1 MLWCRIAKIS
11 TYIFMDRSLAMQM
24 SVQRFCRATRA
35 FSSDGGAAL
44 PVFPFAP
51 DKGRLRSLARLLV
64 FGLTVTCLLL
74 PAVAGA
80 ADSLPV
86 GFIASAPDKMT
97 WSDAKAY
104 CASKGG
110 KLPLVGGS
118 NSLLRDAIKK
128 GTSIDGFG
136 AVGAPGPSGLPN
148 DEYWTGTEGADRPG
162 RACTASGGFGNTRLS
177 SADQGSTRR
186 VVCVP

>member
-1 MLWCRIAKIS
+1 MPDACSNSAFLPRKARV
-11 TYIFMDRSLAMQM
+11 YSL
-24 SVQRFCRATRA
+24 VRLFV
-35 FSSDGGAAL
+35 FS
-44 PVFPFAP
+44 
-51 DKGRLRSLARLLV
+51 
-64 FGLTVTCLLL
+64 LTATCLFL

-80 ADSLPV
+80 ADSLPA

-104 CASKGG
+104 CASRGG

-118 NSLLRDAIKK
+118 DSLLRDAIKK

-162 RACTASGGFGNTRLS
+162 RAWTASGGFGNTRLS
-177 SADQGSTRR
+177 NADQGSTRR